1 MQDDVEQRAHAHGG
15 ARQGAGRPKK
25 YTGDGSDPYMLLARA
40 KAKRETHK
48 AQIAELEYKKMA
60 GDLALMSEVMQLY
73 TTTVAV
79 FAEQMRSLPDMLERK
94 AGLTPAQAEMAAD
107 FVDEQ
112 LEQLELRLVK
122 RLNGDA
128 L

>member
-1 MQDDVEQRAHAHGG
+1 MTEQADTQRVSHGG
-15 ARQGAGRPKK
+15 ARPGAGRPKK
-25 YTGDGSDPYMLLARA
+25 YTGDGSDPYIVLARA
-40 KAKRETHK
+40 KAKREHHR
-48 AQIAELEYKKMA
+48 AQMAELEYKKMA